1 MQVRDNPSLVKYAL
15 LSVAVAL
22 ATMAIKGSAYAVT
35 HSVGLLSDALES
47 LVNLT
52 AALFAV
58 RILYETSKPP
68 DKEHAFGHG
77 KAEYFSSLFEGFL
90 IGIAS
95 ISIAYTAIR
104 RLLEPEPL
112 QQISLGL
119 MLAAAASILN
129 FLVARVLLDRGKTYN
144 SITLEADGQ
153 HLMTDVWTSIGVLV
167 GVGTA
172 ALTGLT
178 LLDPLI
184 ALVVAARIGWT
195 GIRLIQR
202 SVQGLMDAALPEA
215 QVQRITDILDSYSN
229 MGVRFHALRTRQAG
243 AHSFVSVH
251 VITPGKWSVRK
262 GHDLLETIEREI
274 QHAVPLSTVFTHLE
288 PLEDPRSWTDA
299 DGSKDDEDTLVDE
312 HITTEDQG

>member
-1 MQVRDNPSLVKYAL
+1 METRNPSLVKYAL
-15 LSVAVAL
+15 LSVGVAL
-22 ATMAIKGSAYAVT
+22 GTMAIKTGAYVLT

-58 RILYETSKPP
+58 RVLYETSKPP

-77 KAEYFSSLFEGFL
+77 KAEYFSSLFEGVL

-95 ISIAYTAIR
+95 ISIAYTAIN
-104 RLLEPEPL
+104 RLLDPEPL

-167 GVGTA
+167 GVGMA

-178 LLDPLI
+178 LLDPVI

-195 GIRLIQR
+195 GVRLIQR
-202 SVQGLMDAALPEA
+202 SVQGLMDASLPES
-215 QVQRITDILDSYSN
+215 QVQGIIDILDSYSN
-229 MGVRFHALRTRQAG
+229 LGVRYHALRTRQAG

-251 VITPGKWSVRK
+251 VITPGDWSVRK
-262 GHDLLETIEREI
+262 GHDLLEAIEREI

-288 PLEDPRSWTDA
+288 PLEDPRSWTDTEPLPEEEVELA
-299 DGSKDDEDTLVDE
+299 KDESPSGS
-312 HITTEDQG
+312 